1 MGQDRPTMK
10 FTGNTFLNEEAN
22 NGLGEFQARFVVVK
36 PGQEQEAQN
45 IMNAF
50 HSTAGR
56 GVRIRDGVV
65 GLGEKALNSRI
76 EQLSG
81 MSGYEDTLTELQH
94 GLESVQRHTAEAKAG
109 GPTVATAKKH
119 SGQILG

>member
-10 FTGNTFLNEEAN
+10 FTGNTFRNDDAN

-36 PGQEQEAQN
+36 PGHEQEAENLMQ
-45 IMNAF
+45 AF

-65 GLGEKALNSRI
+65 GLGEKALKSRI
-76 EQLSG
+76 DQLSG
-81 MSGYEDTLTELQH
+81 DPKNEEIVGELQR

-109 GPTVATAKKH
+109 GPAVTAKKQG
-119 SGQILG
+119 GQVLA

>member
-1 MGQDRPTMK
+1 MK
-10 FTGNTFLNEEAN
+10 LTGNTFLNEEAN
-22 NGLGEFQARFVVVK
+22 NGMGEFQARFVVVK

>member
-10 FTGNTFLNEEAN
+10 FTGNTFRNDDAN

-36 PGQEQEAQN
+36 PGQEQEAEN
-45 IMNAF
+45 LMNAF

-65 GLGEKALNSRI
+65 GLGEKALHSRI
-76 EQLSG
+76 EQLSAIG
-81 MSGYEDTLTELQH
+81 GSEDIISELQR
-94 GLESVQRHTAEAKAG
+94 GLESVQRHTAEAAAG
-109 GPTVATAKKH
+109 GPAVTAKKH
-119 SGQILG
+119 SGQVLG